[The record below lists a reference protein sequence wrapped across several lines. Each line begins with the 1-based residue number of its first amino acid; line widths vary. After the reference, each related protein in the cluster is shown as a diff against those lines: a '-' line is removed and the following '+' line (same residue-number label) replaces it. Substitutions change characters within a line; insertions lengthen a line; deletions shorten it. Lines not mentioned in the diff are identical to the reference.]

1 MSKSMLQH
9 LRSQLAAEG
18 IESPD
23 EVRVS
28 EPTEL
33 SLACVGC
40 VAGGFDDEATVIGF
54 GQYFHQRTGP
64 YEQTIYSQQIGQS
77 IGSVSNQ

>member
-1 MSKSMLQH
+1 MSKSMVQH

-40 VAGGFDDEATVIGF
+40 VAGGFDDGDDEGRVIGF

-64 YEQTIYSQQIGQS
+64 YEQTIYSQQL
-77 IGSVSNQ
+77 

>member
-1 MSKSMLQH
+1 MSKSMVQH

-40 VAGGFDDEATVIGF
+40 VAGGFDDSDSEARIVGF

-64 YEQTIYSQQIGQS
+64 YEQTVYHQQLHQ
-77 IGSVSNQ
+77 QL